1 MSLIENKTILRSY
14 MEEVI
19 TKGNL
24 DAVDKYFA
32 PDCIDH
38 TAPPGTASGAGGV
51 KQLLTLTL
59 VAFSNIQVTTEDI
72 IAEEDKV
79 ASRFT
84 FQGTHTGE
92 FMGIAP
98 TGREVTVM
106 QISIDR
112 IADGKIVEH
121 WGLVDQLS
129 LLQQLGIGPLIG

>member
-1 MSLIENKTILRSY
+1 

-19 TKGNL
+19 IKGNL

-38 TAPPGTASGAGGV
+38 TAPLGTAPGAGGI
-51 KQLLTLTL
+51 KQLLTVTL
-59 VAFSNIQVTTEDI
+59 AAFSNIQVTTEDI

-79 ASRFT
+79 VSRVT
-84 FQGTHTGE
+84 FRGTHTGE

-98 TGREVTVM
+98 NKREVTVM

-121 WGLVDQLS
+121 WGLADQLS
-129 LLQQLGIGPLIG
+129 LMHQLGVGPSTG

>member
-1 MSLIENKTILRSY
+1 MH
-14 MEEVI
+14 
-19 TKGNL
+19 
-24 DAVDKYFA
+24 A
-32 PDCIDH
+32 C
-38 TAPPGTASGAGGV
+38 
-51 KQLLTLTL
+51 
-59 VAFSNIQVTTEDI
+59 I

-79 ASRFT
+79 VSRFT

-129 LLQQLGIGPLIG
+129 LLQQLGVGPLIG